1 MVMKTLTTCLFLLLV
16 TSPLCSQL
24 LPADNT
30 WIEKT
35 LKSMTLDEKIG
46 QLFFPA
52 STSSDRTLQWI
63 QKYHIGG
70 IWFARVEAK
79 KIAEDLNTFQR
90 ASKYPI
96 LVTVDFEKGAGTY
109 VDGAT
114 DLPINMALGA
124 SRDPKLVYEAARLT
138 AREARALGVHLN
150 YAPVL
155 DVNNNPKNPVI
166 NTRSYGEDPRLV
178 ATLAAAAIKGYQE
191 NGILATGKH
200 FPGHGNT
207 GTDTHSKIGVIAGSP
222 QEFESIELSPY
233 KEVLQKAKPSS
244 IMSAHLWVQS
254 VDTDTIPATL
264 SKKVMTGI
272 LRDQL
277 KFDGLV
283 LTDAMVMGGI
293 TTRYPFGVATVKA
306 IQAGCDVVLF
316 PGDLERGFIAVREA
330 ISSGELTEQ
339 RIDESVRRIL
349 RVKTRVGLQ
358 KYRPTDVDKI
368 PDAVGT
374 TANYEMAKKIAARC
388 LTLAKDDARLIPVQ
402 ASRKVLVLTMSNKEG
417 NSMMSRGLVTFP
429 DEVRKL
435 SPGSTEL
442 RLSDSLR
449 TDEMDKALKLARQA
463 DVVVVA
469 AYVKIVLSSGTVDLP
484 PSHAAF
490 LQQLL
495 KQNPR
500 LAIISFGNPYIG
512 ASVPEIPTYICAYD
526 NAKALQEAAAE
537 AVFGKAHFTGKLP
550 VTISETMRYGTGLR

>member
-1 MVMKTLTTCLFLLLV
+1 
-16 TSPLCSQL
+16 
-24 LPADNT
+24 
-30 WIEKT
+30 
-35 LKSMTLDEKIG
+35 
-46 QLFFPA
+46 
-52 STSSDRTLQWI
+52 
-63 QKYHIGG
+63 
-70 IWFARVEAK
+70 
-79 KIAEDLNTFQR
+79 
-90 ASKYPI
+90 
-96 LVTVDFEKGAGTY
+96 
-109 VDGAT
+109 
-114 DLPINMALGA
+114 
-124 SRDPKLVYEAARLT
+124 
-138 AREARALGVHLN
+138 
-150 YAPVL
+150 
-155 DVNNNPKNPVI
+155 
-166 NTRSYGEDPRLV
+166 
-178 ATLAAAAIKGYQE
+178 
-191 NGILATGKH
+191 
-200 FPGHGNT
+200 
-207 GTDTHSKIGVIAGSP
+207 
-222 QEFESIELSPY
+222 
-233 KEVLQKAKPSS
+233 
-244 IMSAHLWVQS
+244 
-254 VDTDTIPATL
+254 
-264 SKKVMTGI
+264 MTGI

-306 IQAGCDVVLF
+306 IQAGCDVILF

-550 VTISETMRYGTGLR
+550 VTISETMRYGTGLRR